1 MVTANGENSI
11 LQTEIKKN
19 ARRRNATGGFFIR
32 LPVRRCLDQSVKVL
46 EATKRS
52 AASSESMAA
61 R

>member
-11 LQTEIKKN
+11 LQTEIKKT
-19 ARRRNATGGFFIR
+19 RPSQKCDGRVFIR

-46 EATKRS
+46 EATRRS
-52 AASSESMAA
+52 TASSESMAA

>member
-19 ARRRNATGGFFIR
+19 RPSQKCDGRFFIR
-32 LPVRRCLDQSVKVL
+32 LPARRCLDQSVKVL
-46 EATKRS
+46 EATRRS